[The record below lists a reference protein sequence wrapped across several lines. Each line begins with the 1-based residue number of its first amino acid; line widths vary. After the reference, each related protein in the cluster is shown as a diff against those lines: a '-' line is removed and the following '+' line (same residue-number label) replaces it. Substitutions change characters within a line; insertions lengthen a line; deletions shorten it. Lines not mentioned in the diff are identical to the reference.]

1 MQPREVWKIH
11 GMHGWLGRMG
21 LVRLETVCPH
31 GAGEGGRGS
40 CSTLHKTAVLQQ
52 LPVCHILIKPQL
64 QAELV
69 QGSLVTP
76 CVTGALMT
84 PDVPAKDFYHIVFSQ
99 E

>member
-1 MQPREVWKIH
+1 MVC
-11 GMHGWLGRMG
+11 MAAGWAG
-21 LVRLETVCPH
+21 LVLVETLCPH
-31 GAGEGGRGS
+31 GTGEGGRGTC

-52 LPVCHILIKPQL
+52 LPVCHILISPHL
-64 QAELV
+64 QAELL

>member
-1 MQPREVWKIH
+1 MVC
-11 GMHGWLGRMG
+11 MAAGWAG
-21 LVRLETVCPH
+21 LVLVETVCSH
-31 GAGEGGRGS
+31 GPGQGGRAGW
-40 CSTLHKTAVLQQ
+40 STLHRTAVLQQ
-52 LPVCHILIKPQL
+52 LPACHVLIKPQL
-64 QAELV
+64 QAELL

>member
-1 MQPREVWKIH
+1 MQPREVWKMH

-21 LVRLETVCPH
+21 LVLLETVCPH